1 MKRRA
6 KERLP
11 PIPSGREWLDMA
23 WRDATAMAVPILE
36 SLPEHVDD
44 RWATA
49 DGIRAFIAALLRA
62 ELATQQ
68 LRTTAARSTLARTRE
83 RALRSMERLLTRQ
96 ARAIAAALK
105 RRIEA
110 DWPKAAPEQVLLLI
124 GERFRLLS
132 EKVAAEMAD
141 AL

>member
-1 MKRRA
+1 MKRQA

-11 PIPSGREWLDMA
+11 PIPSGREWLDVA

-36 SLPEHVDD
+36 SLPERVDD
-44 RWATA
+44 RWATT

-62 ELATQQ
+62 ELARKE
-68 LRTTAARSTLARTRE
+68 LDTTAARSTLARTRE
-83 RALRSMERLLTRQ
+83 RAQRSTERVLTRQ